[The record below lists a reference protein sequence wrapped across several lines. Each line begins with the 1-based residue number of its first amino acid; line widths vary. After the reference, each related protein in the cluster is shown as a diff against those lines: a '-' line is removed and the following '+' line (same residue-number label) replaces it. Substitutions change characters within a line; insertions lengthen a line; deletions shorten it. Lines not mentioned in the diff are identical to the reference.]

1 MSCYLGMLG
10 NPRHATAKPLA
21 WLRTSPPGE
30 GFPLGY
36 WIEVIY
42 QYATPVRTPGVHNFL
57 SPARK
62 IKPTGPCLKIK
73 NDLIFR
79 GLKPI

>member
-1 MSCYLGMLG
+1 MLSRHARKPSARYRETLGMVTDIPSRG
-10 NPRHATAKPLA
+10 
-21 WLRTSPPGE
+21 